1 MSSVTRV
8 KGLRRVPGALG
19 GRIGSPR
26 FRRRAAVWLF
36 SGILSSVMAHDM
48 PIRFR
53 FVKGGLRMLLW
64 LWIGFLA
71 VVLVAG
77 LLEGG
82 WRDD

>member
-1 MSSVTRV
+1 MRGTAF
-8 KGLRRVPGALG
+8 RRVPGALG

-36 SGILSSVMAHDM
+36 SGIPSSVMAHGM

-53 FVKGGLRMLLW
+53 FVKGGLSMLLW

-71 VVLVAG
+71 D